1 MRFGRWGATLTK
13 VHDDVLS
20 EFAEDFC
27 SRCPWTRK
35 PRRAKTGC
43 ESCYTVN
50 GKEFKVNAFQTFD
63 RLRRVRVRFGL
74 KRRSESRSI
83 TGLLLNGNV
92 GVRRSMTDHI
102 GPRSKL
108 SASITRNFEL

>member
-1 MRFGRWGATLTK
+1 
-13 VHDDVLS
+13 
-20 EFAEDFC
+20 
-27 SRCPWTRK
+27 
-35 PRRAKTGC
+35 
-43 ESCYTVN
+43 
-50 GKEFKVNAFQTFD
+50 VNAFQTFD